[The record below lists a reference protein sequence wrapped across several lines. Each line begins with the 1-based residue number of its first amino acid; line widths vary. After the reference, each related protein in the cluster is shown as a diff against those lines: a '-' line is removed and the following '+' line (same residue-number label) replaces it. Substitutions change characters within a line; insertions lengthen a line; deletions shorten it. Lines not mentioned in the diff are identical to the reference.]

1 MAHPKRVRTS
11 SFTKQRRWQ
20 RETHKRSEEEV
31 RLEVEDV
38 LQLLIRKFVEAIS
51 QNVSLRLRQLF
62 KLF

>member
-20 RETHKRSEEEV
+20 RETHKRSKEEV

-38 LQLLIRKFVEAIS
+38 LQLLIRKFVVAIS
-51 QNVSLRLRQLF
+51 QNVSLRL
-62 KLF
+62 